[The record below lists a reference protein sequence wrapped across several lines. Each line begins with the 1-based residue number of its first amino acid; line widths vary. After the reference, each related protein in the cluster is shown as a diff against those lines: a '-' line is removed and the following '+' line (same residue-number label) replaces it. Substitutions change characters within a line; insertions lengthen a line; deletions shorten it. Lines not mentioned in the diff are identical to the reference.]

1 MPLSTV
7 RTLALQLA
15 GCLCLVIPASSQNS
29 AGSRPETYAKLCMAC
44 HGEAA
49 TGTERG
55 PELVD
60 NRALRSRSEKQIHDL
75 IQNGSPGRMPAF
87 ALPEEQL
94 QALARWVRSLNV
106 SAIDSAPDGDRAAGE
121 RFFFGKGQCAS
132 CHMVRGRGEANGPD
146 LSGIGRE
153 LTLGQLEQAL
163 DRPRRTRGAAGP
175 AAPVPGWAWCPGQGW
190 SLVSV
195 QT

>member
-7 RTLALQLA
+7 RALALQLA

-29 AGSRPETYAKLCMAC
+29 GGSRPETYAKLCVSC

-55 PELVD
+55 PELVE

-75 IQNGSPGRMPAF
+75 IRNGSPGRMPAF

-106 SAIDSAPDGDRAAGE
+106 SAFDSAPDGDRAAGE
-121 RFFFGKGQCAS
+121 RFFFGKGQCGS
-132 CHMVRGRGEANGPD
+132 CHMVRGRGAANGPD

-163 DRPRRTRGAAGP
+163 DRPSRARGQPVRRVLPRMGV
-175 AAPVPGWAWCPGQGW
+175 VPRSGVVVGDRE
-190 SLVSV
+190 
-195 QT
+195 TE